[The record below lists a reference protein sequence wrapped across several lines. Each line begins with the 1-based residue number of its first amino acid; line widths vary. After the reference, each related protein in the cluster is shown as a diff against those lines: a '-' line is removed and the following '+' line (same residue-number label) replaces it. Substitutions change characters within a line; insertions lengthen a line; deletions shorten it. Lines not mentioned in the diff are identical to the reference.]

1 MYKNKQED
9 HEKRKNQEGSYSVY
23 NHMYRYLMDNYE
35 PEQLDNK
42 PSMALESLEKQL
54 AAEGLDYSLK
64 GGNKI
69 TKEELLQHAR
79 SAISNFI
86 NNKVSMEI
94 LHRISAKNTRIVSI
108 LLLGTLRIYVGK
120 DKFCIFT
127 RFIFEYNIIINKE
140 FYYARNRRTYGKTL
154 AA

>member
-1 MYKNKQED
+1 MYNNKQED

-23 NHMYRYLMDNYE
+23 NQMYRYLMDNYE

-42 PSMALESLEKQL
+42 PSAALESLEKQL

-69 TKEELLQHAR
+69 TKEELLQHAH

-86 NNKVSMEI
+86 NNKSK
-94 LHRISAKNTRIVSI
+94 HGDTAQN
-108 LLLGTLRIYVGK
+108 LG
-120 DKFCIFT
+120 
-127 RFIFEYNIIINKE
+127 KE
-140 FYYARNRRTYGKTL
+140 HENSVNAIARNLKDLRW
-154 AA
+154 

>member
-23 NHMYRYLMDNYE
+23 NYMYRYLMDNYE
-35 PEQLDNK
+35 PEQLDDK

-86 NNKVSMEI
+86 NNKGEHGDTAHN
-94 LHRISAKNTRIVSI
+94 LGKGQENSI
-108 LLLGTLRIYVGK
+108 NSI
-120 DKFCIFT
+120 
-127 RFIFEYNIIINKE
+127 
-140 FYYARNRRTYGKTL
+140 ARNLKDLRW
-154 AA
+154 

>member
-23 NHMYRYLMDNYE
+23 NYMYRYLMDNYE
-35 PEQLDNK
+35 PEQLDDK
-42 PSMALESLEKQL
+42 PSMVLEGLEKQL

-69 TKEELLQHAR
+69 TREELLQYAR

-86 NNKVSMEI
+86 NNKGEHGDTAQN
-94 LHRISAKNTRIVSI
+94 LGKEHENSI
-108 LLLGTLRIYVGK
+108 NAI
-120 DKFCIFT
+120 
-127 RFIFEYNIIINKE
+127 
-140 FYYARNRRTYGKTL
+140 ARNLKDLRW
-154 AA
+154 